1 MLAVL
6 ALHCCVGF
14 SLLAASRSQSVVAVC
29 RLLIAVA
36 SLPAGR
42 RLWDTWAQQFQSTG
56 SRAQVQQ
63 LWHTGLVAPRR
74 AGSSRSRDRTRVSC
88 IGRKILTIEPPGKP
102 FIWFYSGLIIVAS
115 IQALLGFILWTSK
128 KCKVGVWFGC
138 FSCNL
143 GFRARGVH
151 VALMGVFSFCLGPE
165 QNI

>member
-1 MLAVL
+1 MSP
-6 ALHCCVGF
+6 AL
-14 SLLAASRSQSVVAVC
+14 
-29 RLLIAVA
+29 
-36 SLPAGR
+36 AGR
-42 RLWDTWAQQFQSTG
+42 LF
-56 SRAQVQQ
+56 
-63 LWHTGLVAPRR
+63 
-74 AGSSRSRDRTRVSC
+74 
-88 IGRKILTIEPPGKP
+88 TIEPPGKP

-165 QNI
+165 QNIQDL